1 MIDALRRQRSHAWP
15 PLAIYWLYL
24 EDFPQPQTATFLRA
38 TCSNKTSRPCL
49 LKGTVLGAPIGE
61 SKEQSSRG
69 LQPWLTGIIAVV
81 VFLCLCFI
89 GFIVNKIWCK
99 DSGESNHPESPA
111 TEVEYANINGTQL
124 TETLTL
130 KDIVRSSE
138 HPNAYENI
146 YDITNDEPPK
156 ITITAM

>member
-1 MIDALRRQRSHAWP
+1 MRSFGILLQSTMFRKGLQLCCVLIALVSVNAQ
-15 PLAIYWLYL
+15 
-24 EDFPQPQTATFLRA
+24 D
-38 TCSNKTSRPCL
+38 
-49 LKGTVLGAPIGE
+49 GE

>member
-1 MIDALRRQRSHAWP
+1 MCNSAPTSLIHFGIHLQSTMFRKGLQLCCVLIALVSVNTQ
-15 PLAIYWLYL
+15 
-24 EDFPQPQTATFLRA
+24 
-38 TCSNKTSRPCL
+38 N
-49 LKGTVLGAPIGE
+49 GE
-61 SKEQSSRG
+61 LKEQSNRD

-99 DSGESNHPESPA
+99 DSEESNQPESPA
-111 TEVEYANINGTQL
+111 TEVDYANINGTQI

-130 KDIVRSSE
+130 KDVVRSSE

-146 YDITNDEPPK
+146 YEITNDESPK
-156 ITITAM
+156 ITITVM